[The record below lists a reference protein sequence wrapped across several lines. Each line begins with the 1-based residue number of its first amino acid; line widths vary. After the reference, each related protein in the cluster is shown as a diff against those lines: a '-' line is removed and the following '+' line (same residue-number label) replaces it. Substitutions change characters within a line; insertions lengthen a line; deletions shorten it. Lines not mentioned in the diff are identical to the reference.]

1 MMIFYPN
8 PYDVLEVAQG
18 ASKIEINQAFK
29 KAIQKKKYPLALI
42 SQAHKCLLDSQ
53 QRLMAD
59 YLRPYLPMIHRFKRQ
74 DLSAL
79 AQEESELEFLPEFDG
94 LEEEIEKNQRLLME
108 DDQILGQIRFAQWE
122 RVS

>member
-18 ASKIEINQAFK
+18 ASKMEINQGFK
-29 KAIQKKKYPLALI
+29 KAIQKKKYPLAVI
-42 SQAHKCLLDSQ
+42 SQAHKCLLNSQ

-79 AQEESELEFLPEFDG
+79 AQSEAELLLLLEFDG
-94 LEEEIEKNQRLLME
+94 LEEEMEKNQGLLTP
-108 DDQILGQIRFAQWE
+108 DDQLLGQVRFARWE